1 MQSLSS
7 WLMSDEKHWG
17 CCKDPKA
24 ISSILSD
31 YTLPLGVQ
39 GVLGEWNASSY
50 FSILLWHFLFWRKQ
64 TTPPPP
70 TSYQV
75 SIVSTRGQDWWMS
88 TLCRLSW
95 GHLWAAGVHVCR
107 LGLGQARLK
116 VWGHSHRV
124 QHIDLCLPKSTG
136 AACKLGRAAVVPEPP
151 DITDLASVSVYR
163 ASGHP
168 WNKDH
173 TIWRW
178 DLCRISLLILQKAKL
193 THCSLQHM

>member
-1 MQSLSS
+1 MQVPIFQYCY
-7 WLMSDEKHWG
+7 D
-17 CCKDPKA
+17 
-24 ISSILSD
+24 ISSF
-31 YTLPLGVQ
+31 
-39 GVLGEWNASSY
+39 GEN
-50 FSILLWHFLFWRKQ
+50 KQ
-64 TTPPPP
+64 PPPPP